1 MLRLIDF
8 YDAKSIPVR
17 GDQWMISPFNI
28 NQLPGRKVTKTK
40 KNVNR

>member
-1 MLRLIDF
+1 MAIKKNLLHVVAYRL

-28 NQLPGRKVTKTK
+28 NQLPLP
-40 KNVNR
+40 NCD